1 MKTNKKGKKSADIND
16 LFTQEN
22 IKAFI
27 RYIESADIAEIEIS
41 VQDKSLYI
49 SKHRAAGPAPQ
60 PAAVSGQPAV
70 AAPPAAP
77 AAPEKTEPS
86 ARKPSNLLEITSPIV
101 GTYYTAS
108 SPDTPPF
115 VRVGDRVS
123 AGQVVC
129 IIEAMKIFNEI
140 KSDLAGTVREICVQ
154 NEQPV
159 EFGQVLFRLEP

>member
-1 MKTNKKGKKSADIND
+1 MKTNKKGKTSAGIND

-27 RYIESADIAEIEIS
+27 RYIESRDIAEIKIS

-49 SKHRAAGPAPQ
+49 SKHRTAGPAPQ
-60 PAAVSGQPAV
+60 PAAVAGQPA
-70 AAPPAAP
+70 AAPPPAPETTAP
-77 AAPEKTEPS
+77 AAP
-86 ARKPSNLLEITSPIV
+86 KPSNLLEITSPIV
-101 GTYYTAS
+101 GTYYAAS
-108 SPDTPPF
+108 SPDAPSF

>member
-1 MKTNKKGKKSADIND
+1 MKTNKKGKRSADIND

-27 RYIESADIAEIEIS
+27 RYIESADITEIEIS

-60 PAAVSGQPAV
+60 PAAVSGQPAI
-70 AAPPAAP
+70 APAP
-77 AAPEKTEPS
+77 AAPEKAEPA

-101 GTYYTAS
+101 GTYYAAS
-108 SPDTPPF
+108 SPDAPPF

-140 KSDLAGTVREICVQ
+140 KADLAGTVREICVQ

-159 EFGQVLFRLEP
+159 EFGQALFRLEP